1 MYMECKYCYCGTAD
15 KTQNNH
21 YYKTFQLLHQFWTFS
36 NQNLPIFGIE
46 HFYFPCKIRKPLH
59 NSVSTLVVCS
69 ANDIVSC
76 YSFQSELRIFHH
88 CRPHNLT
95 TCLLSRHHTQYTYP
109 PSVGEASW
117 RRTDERHL
125 PWIDWTAS
133 WFCWLS
139 WVPDDGEWWCQSGQ
153 GCPSHLNTQTY
164 ISVYISTHFKCLA
177 IVSSQYLR

>member
-36 NQNLPIFGIE
+36 NQNLPIFGTE

-76 YSFQSELRIFHH
+76 YTFQSELRIFHH
-88 CRPHNLT
+88 CRPLHIIVQPAYWAGIIHNIPTLLLWERPPNDVLT
-95 TCLLSRHHTQYTYP
+95 NVIFL
-109 PSVGEASW
+109 G
-117 RRTDERHL
+117 
-125 PWIDWTAS
+125 
-133 WFCWLS
+133 
-139 WVPDDGEWWCQSGQ
+139 
-153 GCPSHLNTQTY
+153 
-164 ISVYISTHFKCLA
+164 
-177 IVSSQYLR
+177 

>member
-59 NSVSTLVVCS
+59 NSVSTLDVCS

-76 YSFQSELRIFHH
+76 YTFQSELRIFHH
-88 CRPHNLT
+88 CRPLHIIVHLPIEQASYTIYLPSFCGRGLLT
-95 TCLLSRHHTQYTYP
+95 TYWRTSSSLDRLNSFLILLALLGPRRRGMVVSVRPGMSFSPKHTDIY
-109 PSVGEASW
+109 
-117 RRTDERHL
+117 
-125 PWIDWTAS
+125 
-133 WFCWLS
+133 
-139 WVPDDGEWWCQSGQ
+139 
-153 GCPSHLNTQTY
+153 
-164 ISVYISTHFKCLA
+164 KCLHKRTFQMP
-177 IVSSQYLR
+177 SYS